1 MADQSNTPSAHSRL
15 LRARPRPLALE
26 QRFVFDGAA
35 AADAVDVAEA
45 AASQAPAAE
54 PAGDAAAAI
63 EVALVVAAPER
74 QVESAP
80 APAQPA
86 ELFHTGSDDAQLNE
100 AAQQAAE
107 QIRQFLAESSDAQL
121 FELFNGEQASPEEAW
136 SAELAKLRASI
147 ADGTLTL
154 GVQLLDNATI
164 QGALAAYAP
173 QSAGSE
179 AVIYLNR
186 DWLEVLDASQVA
198 RLLTEE
204 YGHHLDYL
212 LNQGGDTAGDE
223 GQRFTTRVNGGAT
236 DGLGFAADDDHGTLQ
251 LDDHSQAVEFATL
264 TFSNAYEVNRTT
276 TPAGKE
282 ANSHDFVFSSLGQVS
297 VTDATNSR
305 FFSGNDVSA
314 TALTIGNDTYYGW
327 ISRPIKSN
335 GVVRGFYFWT
345 DSDFDSLAAAQAD
358 GNQDGD
364 SNVADNRGFL
374 LVVDQAW
381 FGSLGW
387 KDQALN
393 LKNVGSSSDRV
404 DAALNTLVGAPVAPV
419 ANADVASGQPG
430 SSGGA
435 ALEAGGTANGTAG
448 SAATGNVLSNDTS
461 ADSKTVSA
469 VGTSAASQAVGA
481 ATTSANGTVVTGLY
495 GTLTLGADGSYRYVV
510 DDANPQVEAL
520 RSVSD
525 TLVDTFTYR
534 MTDASG
540 ATATTTL
547 KVTIQGANDAPVAAN
562 DYNVAKESIA
572 PSGQYTSADASGS
585 LATGNVLAND
595 TDVDRNGET
604 KTVVGIRV
612 DGAATGNTGGT
623 TTFNTTLDSNDANSI
638 STGATVW
645 RLNSDGTRTQL
656 MSGSTAVTV
665 TGKTGSGSTVGFTFS
680 DSSALSGITRFS
692 VMKNNG
698 TYVDGTIN
706 STTVTSSTTLSLAGV
721 TGNIAVGMTVSGTGL
736 ATAPTVSSVNYDA
749 SGHVTSVVLSSAVG
763 LTNQALT
770 FSASKN
776 PGITLTGQYGSL
788 LLNADGS
795 YTYTPT
801 ANNPALSIGQSGI
814 EQFQYTMRDTSGATS
829 SATLFITVYGS
840 GSNDPNAVNDA
851 VEATEAGGTAN
862 GTLGVNPGTPAN
874 QNLLANDT
882 TPIGSN
888 TIVSARATDSSTGTA
903 IGSNTVLV
911 GRYGTLTLSS
921 NGSYSYVVD
930 NSNPTVQ
937 ALRDANATLSETFLY
952 TVENGQT
959 ANGVHLQDT
968 ATLTVTI
975 RGANDA
981 PVAGDTS
988 ASALEAGGVNNG
1000 TAGYNPSGNV
1010 LNAVTDVDD
1019 ARSELRVTAVR
1030 TGSVEGSGSAGAVGS
1045 ALAGQYGS
1053 LTLNAD
1059 GSWTYTVDNN
1069 NASVQALNPGETL
1082 TEQFN
1087 YSVTDRSGTG
1097 LTDTAVLTITLDGV
1111 ADTVAVNSV
1120 FVNEASPY
1128 AVFTVSGSAGV
1139 AVNLS
1144 LSDSVG
1150 LPASDARATL
1160 GSDLGSALEY
1170 YDGSAWVGYTPGSQ
1184 VVIPSGDKLL
1194 VRVAINQDNVH
1205 EGNESFTLTAT
1216 TASGS
1221 SLGFG
1226 TINDEGEGD
1235 RYTGSNTSGTPD
1247 SGGSLDDDRPTL
1259 SVSSPST
1266 VEGGYA
1272 EFLVSL
1278 DKLSSNPVI
1287 FSPSVVSGSASVGI
1301 DTSNSLE
1308 RFDGNAWVTVS
1319 GPVGIAA
1326 GELSVRLRVA
1336 TLDDSA
1342 VEPAEAFTLL
1352 TGPVSGGT
1360 VTNLVGT
1367 EGTAT
1372 IIDNDFAAPTNGA
1385 PVAVNDSFT
1394 ASEDTPAT
1402 YTAAQLLGNDS
1413 DPDHDPLAI
1422 ASVTR
1427 GTGGDV
1433 VLNQD
1438 GSVTFTP
1445 DANFNGTATFTY
1457 TATDGSLD
1465 SNSATVTI
1473 AVAAVND
1480 PAVIG
1485 GTDTGSVTED
1495 LNVNGQGNL
1504 TTSGTLA
1511 VADPDAGEAGFTGT
1525 VTPSNGTLGSLT
1537 TSTNGTW
1544 TYSVP
1549 NTLVQYLKAGETRT
1563 ETFTVQSIDGTP
1575 HTVTVTVNGV
1585 SDVAQIGGTDTGSVT
1600 EDLNINGQGNLTTS
1614 GNLTVTDP
1622 DSGEAGFTG
1631 TVTPANGTLGTLTIA
1646 PNGTWTYSV
1655 PNTLVQYLKAGET
1668 RTETFTVQSIDG
1680 TPHTVTVTV
1689 NGVSDVAQ
1697 ISGTDTGSVTE
1708 DLNVNGQGNLT
1719 TGGSLSVNDPDAGE
1733 AGFTGI
1739 VTPANGALGSL
1750 TIEANGT
1757 WTYSVPNTLVQYLKA
1772 GETRT
1777 ETFTVQSI
1785 DGTPHTVTVTVN
1797 GVSDTA
1803 QFGGTDTGSVT
1814 EDLNVNGQG
1823 NLTTS
1828 GTLTVTDPDAGEA
1841 GFTGIV
1847 TPANGTLGSLTIE
1860 ANGTWTYSVPNTLV
1874 QYLKAGETRT
1884 ETFTVQSIDGTP
1896 HTVTVTVNG
1905 VSDTAQFGG
1914 TDTGS
1919 VTEDLNVNGQGNL
1932 TTSGTLTVTDP
1943 DAGEAGFTGIVT
1955 PANGTLGSL
1964 TIEANGTWTY
1974 SVPNTLV
1981 QHLKAGETR
1990 TETFTVQ
1997 SIDGTP
2003 HTVTVTVNGVS
2014 DVAQIG
2020 GTDSG
2025 AVTEDLGVNGQ
2036 GKLTT
2041 GGTLTVADPDAGEAG
2056 FTGIVTPVNGTL
2068 GNLTIEAN
2076 GSWTYSVPNALVQYL
2091 KTGETKTETF
2101 TVRSIDGTPHTVT
2114 VTIHGANDAAVI
2126 GGTDTGA
2133 VTEDLNVV
2141 AGKLSVGGALTVASP
2156 DAGSSLFQGTVTPSA
2171 EALGTLTIAPNGNWI
2186 YSVPNALVQYLKAG
2200 ETKLETFTVS
2210 TADGT
2215 THSVSVTIHG
2225 VNDAAVF
2232 AAEGRRG
2239 SVQEDTRLVAQDR
2252 LLVSD
2257 ADHGEAAV
2265 VAQTLKGAYGE
2276 FSIDAGG
2283 RWRYV
2288 LDNAAPTVQSLD
2300 TTDSR
2305 LDTFVVAGVDG
2316 SRVTVTVEVQGLN
2329 EPALPPVPAAPV
2341 PAPAPVAVQPP
2352 AAPEPLA
2359 PPPPPA
2365 PFDATVVPANSVAAP
2380 SPTAAPLLAAA
2391 QAREPIPAFGGM
2403 GSFGDLYTQRSGFQ
2417 VVVLEA
2423 QQARLSLYHGI
2434 GDQYADS
2441 GTRTSFSVP
2450 YDAFAHTDPNE
2461 RVLLSAS
2468 QANGQPLPGWVRFD
2482 AQSGKFE
2489 LSAPGGYRGELSI
2502 KVVARDSQGR
2512 EASALFRFN
2521 VGDRRAPELGGR
2533 TGLSEQLRQAGQ
2545 RSAPTLEQSPPAR
2558 GDAGAGRP
2566 LGKAG

>member
-121 FELFNGEQASPEEAW
+121 FELFNGEQASPDEAW

-147 ADGTLTL
+147 TDGTLTL

-212 LNQGGDTAGDE
+212 LNQGGDSAGDE

-314 TALTIGNDTYYGW
+314 TALTIGNETYYGW

-345 DSDFDSLAAAQAD
+345 DSDFDSLATAQGD

-364 SNVADNRGFL
+364 SNVTDNRGFL

-381 FGSLGW
+381 FDSQGW
-387 KDQALN
+387 KNQALN

-520 RSVSD
+520 RSASD
-525 TLVDTFTYR
+525 TLLDTFTYR

-547 KVTIQGANDAPVAAN
+547 KVTIQGANDAPAAAN

-595 TDVDRNGET
+595 TDVDRGDT
-604 KTVVGIRV
+604 KIILDVSISGSALASTAASKTVLSFSTLPSNVSSGYYVFMPVNGNKVALTDASGAQITV
-612 DGAATGNTGGT
+612 SSIDSTAKTFTLSGTVANYSLNQSQTLGFANSANGGAAYKE
-623 TTFNTTLDSNDANSI
+623 AVI
-638 STGATVW
+638 SSSTVSAGPTV
-645 RLNSDGTRTQL
+645 NI
-656 MSGSTAVTV
+656 SGSQ
-665 TGKTGSGSTVGFTFS
+665 
-680 DSSALSGITRFS
+680 
-692 VMKNNG
+692 
-698 TYVDGTIN
+698 
-706 STTVTSSTTLSLAGV
+706 GV
-721 TGNIAVGMTVSGTGL
+721 ISVGMTVLGTGL
-736 ATAPTVSSVNYDA
+736 STAPTVTAIGYTNGA
-749 SGHVTSVVLSSAVG
+749 ITSVTLSDAVA
-763 LTNQALT
+763 LSNQTLT
-770 FSASKN
+770 FGASKT
-776 PGITLTGQYGSL
+776 PGTTLTGQYGSL

-801 ANNPALSIGQSGI
+801 ANNTALSEGQSGT
-814 EQFQYTMRDTSGATS
+814 ELFQYQMRDASGTTS
-829 SATLFITVYGS
+829 SATLYITVYGS
-840 GSNDPNAVNDA
+840 GNNDPNAVNDA
-851 VEATEAGGTAN
+851 VEASEAGGTAN
-862 GTLGVNPGTPAN
+862 GTAGVNPTGL
-874 QNLLANDT
+874 NLLSNDT
-882 TPIGSN
+882 TTIDSN
-888 TIVSARATDSSTGTA
+888 TIVSARATSSSISTA

-937 ALRDANATLSETFLY
+937 ALRDANATLSDTFLY
-952 TVENGQT
+952 TIENGQS
-959 ANGVHLQDT
+959 ANGVRLQDS

-975 RGANDA
+975 RGADDA
-981 PVAGDTS
+981 PVAADTG

-1010 LNAVTDVDD
+1010 LDAVTDVDD
-1019 ARSELRVTAVR
+1019 TRSELRVTAVR
-1030 TGSVEGSGSAGAVGS
+1030 TGAVEGSGSAGAVGS

-1097 LTDTAVLTITLDGV
+1097 LTDTAVLTITLDGA

-1128 AVFTVSGSAGV
+1128 AVFTVNGSNGV
-1139 AVNLS
+1139 AVSLS
-1144 LSDSVG
+1144 LSDSAG
-1150 LPASDARATL
+1150 LPTSDTRATL
-1160 GSDLGSALEY
+1160 GSDLGTALEY
-1170 YDGSAWVGYTPGSQ
+1170 YDGNAWVGYTPGSQ

-1235 RYTGSNTSGTPD
+1235 LYGPGNTSGTPD

-1287 FSPSVVSGSASVGI
+1287 FSPSLVSGSASVGI

-1457 TATDGSLD
+1457 TVTDGSLD

-1485 GTDTGSVTED
+1485 GTDSGAVTED
-1495 LNVNGQGNL
+1495 MNVDGQGNL
-1504 TTSGTLA
+1504 TTGGSLA

-1525 VTPSNGTLGSLT
+1525 VTPSNGTLGSLSI
-1537 TSTNGTW
+1537 STNGTW

-1600 EDLNINGQGNLTTS
+1600 EDLNVNGQGNLTTGGS
-1614 GNLTVTDP
+1614 LTVTDP
-1622 DSGEAGFTG
+1622 DAGEVGFTG
-1631 TVTPANGTLGTLTIA
+1631 TVTPSNGTLGSLAITST
-1646 PNGTWTYSV
+1646 GSWTYSV
-1655 PNTLVQYLKAGET
+1655 PNALVQYLKAGET
-1668 RTETFTVQSIDG
+1668 RTETFTVRSIDG
-1680 TPHTVTVTV
+1680 TQHTVTVTV
-1689 NGVSDVAQ
+1689 NGVSDTAQ
-1697 ISGTDTGSVTE
+1697 IGGTDTGSVTE

-1739 VTPANGALGSL
+1739 VTPANGTLGTL
-1750 TIEANGT
+1750 TISPNGT
-1757 WTYSVPNTLVQYLKA
+1757 WTYSVPNTLVQYLKG
-1772 GETRT
+1772 GETKT

-1841 GFTGIV
+1841 GFTGTV
-1847 TPANGTLGSLTIE
+1847 TPANGALGSLTIE
-1860 ANGTWTYSVPNTLV
+1860 ANGSWTYSVPNALV

-1884 ETFTVQSIDGTP
+1884 ETFTVRSFDGTQ

-1905 VSDTAQFGG
+1905 VSVVAQIGG
-1914 TDTGS
+1914 TDVGT
-1919 VTEDLNVNGQGNL
+1919 VTEDLNVNGQGN
-1932 TTSGTLTVTDP
+1932 
-1943 DAGEAGFTGIVT
+1943 
-1955 PANGTLGSL
+1955 
-1964 TIEANGTWTY
+1964 
-1974 SVPNTLV
+1974 
-1981 QHLKAGETR
+1981 
-1990 TETFTVQ
+1990 
-1997 SIDGTP
+1997 
-2003 HTVTVTVNGVS
+2003 
-2014 DVAQIG
+2014 
-2020 GTDSG
+2020 
-2025 AVTEDLGVNGQ
+2025 
-2036 GKLTT
+2036 LTT

-2126 GGTDTGA
+2126 GGNDTGA

-2156 DAGSSLFQGTVTPSA
+2156 DAGSSLFQGTVNPSA
-2171 EALGTLTIAPNGNWI
+2171 EALGTLTIAPNGNWT

-2210 TADGT
+2210 TADGA

-2316 SRVTVTVEVQGLN
+2316 SSVTVTVEVQGLN

>member
-121 FELFNGEQASPEEAW
+121 FELFNGEQASPDEAW

-212 LNQGGDTAGDE
+212 LNQGGDSAGDE

-314 TALTIGNDTYYGW
+314 TALTIGNETYYGW
-327 ISRPIKSN
+327 ISRPIKSG

-345 DSDFDSLAAAQAD
+345 DADFNSLAAAQAD

-374 LVVDQAW
+374 LVVDQDW
-381 FGSLGW
+381 FDSVGW
-387 KDQALN
+387 KNQALN
-393 LKNVGSSSDRV
+393 IKNVGSSSDRV
-404 DAALNTLVGAPVAPV
+404 DSALNSFVGAPVAPT
-419 ANADVASGQPG
+419 ANADVANGTPG
-430 SSGGA
+430 SAGGA
-435 ALEAGGTANGTAG
+435 AVEAGGINNGSAG
-448 SAATGNVLSNDTS
+448 SAAIGNVLSNDTS

-510 DDANPQVEAL
+510 DDANAQVEAL
-520 RSVSD
+520 RSASD

-547 KVTIQGANDAPVAAN
+547 KVTIQGANDTPAAAN

-595 TDVDRNGET
+595 TDVDRGDT
-604 KTVVGIRV
+604 KIILDVSISGSALASTAASKTVLSFSTLPSNVSSGYYVFMPVNGNKVALTDASGAQITV
-612 DGAATGNTGGT
+612 SSIDSTAKTFTLSGTVANYSLNQSQTLGFANSANGGAAYKE
-623 TTFNTTLDSNDANSI
+623 AVI
-638 STGATVW
+638 SSSTVSAGPTV
-645 RLNSDGTRTQL
+645 NI
-656 MSGSTAVTV
+656 SGSQ
-665 TGKTGSGSTVGFTFS
+665 
-680 DSSALSGITRFS
+680 
-692 VMKNNG
+692 
-698 TYVDGTIN
+698 
-706 STTVTSSTTLSLAGV
+706 GV
-721 TGNIAVGMTVSGTGL
+721 ISVGMTVLGTGL
-736 ATAPTVSSVNYDA
+736 STAPTVTAIGYTNGA
-749 SGHVTSVVLSSAVG
+749 ITSVTLSDAVA
-763 LTNQALT
+763 LSNQTLT
-770 FSASKN
+770 FGASKT
-776 PGITLTGQYGSL
+776 PGTTLTGQYGSL

-801 ANNPALSIGQSGI
+801 ANNTVLSEGQSGT
-814 EQFQYTMRDTSGATS
+814 ELFQYQMRDASGTTS
-829 SATLFITVYGS
+829 SATLYITVYGS
-840 GSNDPNAVNDA
+840 GNNDPNAVNDA
-851 VEATEAGGTAN
+851 VEASEAGGTAN
-862 GTLGVNPGTPAN
+862 GTAGVNPTGL
-874 QNLLANDT
+874 NLLSNDT
-882 TPIGSN
+882 TTIGSN
-888 TIVSARATDSSTGTA
+888 TIVSARATSSSISTA

-937 ALRDANATLSETFLY
+937 ALRDANATLSDTFLY
-952 TVENGQT
+952 IIENGQS
-959 ANGVHLQDT
+959 ANGAHLQDT

-1019 ARSELRVTAVR
+1019 ARSELRVTAMR
-1030 TGSVEGSGSAGAVGS
+1030 TGGVEGSGSAGTVGS

-1059 GSWTYTVDNN
+1059 GSWTYTVNN
-1069 NASVQALNPGETL
+1069 NNPTVQALSPGQTL
-1082 TEQFN
+1082 TERFN
-1087 YSVTDRSGTG
+1087 YTVTDRSGTG
-1097 LTDTAVLTITLDGV
+1097 LSDMAVLTLTIDGA

-1128 AVFTVSGSAGV
+1128 AVFTVNGSNGV
-1139 AVNLS
+1139 AVSLS
-1144 LSDSVG
+1144 LSDSAG
-1150 LPASDARATL
+1150 LPTSDTRATL
-1160 GSDLGSALEY
+1160 GSDLGTALEY
-1170 YDGSAWVGYTPGSQ
+1170 YDGNAWVGYTPGSQ

-1235 RYTGSNTSGTPD
+1235 LYGPGNTSGTPD

-1287 FSPSVVSGSASVGI
+1287 FSPSLVSGSASVGI
-1301 DTSNSLE
+1301 DTGNSLE

-1360 VTNLVGT
+1360 VTNLVGA

-1385 PVAVNDSFT
+1385 PVAVDDSFT

-1457 TATDGSLD
+1457 TATDGSLV
-1465 SNSATVTI
+1465 SNSAAVTI

-1537 TSTNGTW
+1537 ISTNGTW

-1585 SDVAQIGGTDTGSVT
+1585 
-1600 EDLNINGQGNLTTS
+1600 
-1614 GNLTVTDP
+1614 
-1622 DSGEAGFTG
+1622 
-1631 TVTPANGTLGTLTIA
+1631 
-1646 PNGTWTYSV
+1646 
-1655 PNTLVQYLKAGET
+1655 
-1668 RTETFTVQSIDG
+1668 
-1680 TPHTVTVTV
+1680 
-1689 NGVSDVAQ
+1689 
-1697 ISGTDTGSVTE
+1697 
-1708 DLNVNGQGNLT
+1708 
-1719 TGGSLSVNDPDAGE
+1719 
-1733 AGFTGI
+1733 
-1739 VTPANGALGSL
+1739 
-1750 TIEANGT
+1750 
-1757 WTYSVPNTLVQYLKA
+1757 
-1772 GETRT
+1772 
-1777 ETFTVQSI
+1777 
-1785 DGTPHTVTVTVN
+1785 
-1797 GVSDTA
+1797 
-1803 QFGGTDTGSVT
+1803 
-1814 EDLNVNGQG
+1814 
-1823 NLTTS
+1823 
-1828 GTLTVTDPDAGEA
+1828 
-1841 GFTGIV
+1841 
-1847 TPANGTLGSLTIE
+1847 
-1860 ANGTWTYSVPNTLV
+1860 
-1874 QYLKAGETRT
+1874 
-1884 ETFTVQSIDGTP
+1884 
-1896 HTVTVTVNG
+1896 
-1905 VSDTAQFGG
+1905 
-1914 TDTGS
+1914 
-1919 VTEDLNVNGQGNL
+1919 
-1932 TTSGTLTVTDP
+1932 
-1943 DAGEAGFTGIVT
+1943 
-1955 PANGTLGSL
+1955 
-1964 TIEANGTWTY
+1964 
-1974 SVPNTLV
+1974 
-1981 QHLKAGETR
+1981 
-1990 TETFTVQ
+1990 
-1997 SIDGTP
+1997 
-2003 HTVTVTVNGVS
+2003 
-2014 DVAQIG
+2014 
-2020 GTDSG
+2020 
-2025 AVTEDLGVNGQ
+2025 
-2036 GKLTT
+2036 
-2041 GGTLTVADPDAGEAG
+2041 
-2056 FTGIVTPVNGTL
+2056 
-2068 GNLTIEAN
+2068 
-2076 GSWTYSVPNALVQYL
+2076 
-2091 KTGETKTETF
+2091 
-2101 TVRSIDGTPHTVT
+2101 
-2114 VTIHGANDAAVI
+2114 
-2126 GGTDTGA
+2126 
-2133 VTEDLNVV
+2133 
-2141 AGKLSVGGALTVASP
+2141 
-2156 DAGSSLFQGTVTPSA
+2156 
-2171 EALGTLTIAPNGNWI
+2171 
-2186 YSVPNALVQYLKAG
+2186 
-2200 ETKLETFTVS
+2200 
-2210 TADGT
+2210 
-2215 THSVSVTIHG
+2215 
-2225 VNDAAVF
+2225 
-2232 AAEGRRG
+2232 
-2239 SVQEDTRLVAQDR
+2239 
-2252 LLVSD
+2252 
-2257 ADHGEAAV
+2257 
-2265 VAQTLKGAYGE
+2265 
-2276 FSIDAGG
+2276 
-2283 RWRYV
+2283 
-2288 LDNAAPTVQSLD
+2288 
-2300 TTDSR
+2300 
-2305 LDTFVVAGVDG
+2305 
-2316 SRVTVTVEVQGLN
+2316 
-2329 EPALPPVPAAPV
+2329 
-2341 PAPAPVAVQPP
+2341 
-2352 AAPEPLA
+2352 
-2359 PPPPPA
+2359 
-2365 PFDATVVPANSVAAP
+2365 
-2380 SPTAAPLLAAA
+2380 
-2391 QAREPIPAFGGM
+2391 
-2403 GSFGDLYTQRSGFQ
+2403 
-2417 VVVLEA
+2417 
-2423 QQARLSLYHGI
+2423 
-2434 GDQYADS
+2434 
-2441 GTRTSFSVP
+2441 
-2450 YDAFAHTDPNE
+2450 
-2461 RVLLSAS
+2461 
-2468 QANGQPLPGWVRFD
+2468 
-2482 AQSGKFE
+2482 
-2489 LSAPGGYRGELSI
+2489 
-2502 KVVARDSQGR
+2502 
-2512 EASALFRFN
+2512 
-2521 VGDRRAPELGGR
+2521 
-2533 TGLSEQLRQAGQ
+2533 
-2545 RSAPTLEQSPPAR
+2545 
-2558 GDAGAGRP
+2558 
-2566 LGKAG
+2566 